1 MSEQKKKQ
9 SEWKLVNVDD
19 LPPAPGVVEAREQ
32 WLKKQVWCL
41 TPWGQWRRGKVIYIG
56 NDGFVAVTVYQKGTL
71 GIGVGFSVEQ
81 IPHVLRL
88 VEK

>member
-1 MSEQKKKQ
+1 
-9 SEWKLVNVDD
+9 
-19 LPPAPGVVEAREQ
+19 VVEKAG
-32 WLKKQVWCL
+32 LVL
-41 TPWGQWRRGKVIYIG
+41 DALGQWRRGKVTYIG

-81 IPHVLRL
+81 IPHVLKL